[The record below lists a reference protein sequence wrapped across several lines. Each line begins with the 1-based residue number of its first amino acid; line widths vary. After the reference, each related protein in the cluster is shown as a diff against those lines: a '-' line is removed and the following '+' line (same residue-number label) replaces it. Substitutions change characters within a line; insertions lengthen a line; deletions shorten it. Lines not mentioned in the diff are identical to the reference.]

1 MGVLDLIP
9 TNRVALE
16 AFGSTLMQH
25 RLHPAAGRLYW
36 RMKRREVL
44 LRDALPSGVKQL
56 LAQWLHRDQLVLA
69 SAVFVDRSGRRFA
82 CLARAF
88 EPEQY
93 RDAAR
98 SWSCVHVP
106 GMRVALTQVLWPA
119 PDPIAWR
126 GRFADLA
133 F

>member
-9 TNRVALE
+9 TNRAAVE

-25 RLHPAAGRLYW
+25 RLHPAASRLYW
-36 RMKRREVL
+36 RMQRREVL
-44 LRDALPSGVKQL
+44 LRTALPSGIKLL

-69 SAVFVDRSGRRFA
+69 STIFVDRSGRRFA
-82 CLARAF
+82 CLARTF
-88 EPEQY
+88 EPGLY
-93 RDAAR
+93 REAAR
-98 SWSCVHVP
+98 SWSYGQVP

-119 PDPIAWR
+119 PDPIAWH